1 MGFAFLE
8 FQPTSHNGRVGL
20 ILCHGYS
27 TASSIADTANHML
40 GEHIFDGI
48 DMELQT
54 SIDKIATLVNS
65 YLKEKSPIQELMLL
79 VDMGSLEDI
88 YEKINPLLECNI
100 GLINHVST
108 ASAIEIGNYIKQG

>member
-40 GEHIFDGI
+40 GEHIF
-48 DMELQT
+48 
-54 SIDKIATLVNS
+54 DKIATLVNS